1 MNDKPLSQIDFKLNQ
16 TLVFNYL
23 SRCSRRGNLK
33 VAAKE
38 RKTEKKKERGGVWEW
53 GAAECEEREGE
64 GGRSERNANDSVPA
78 WCQNRWPSGGAGA

>member
-33 VAAKE
+33 VSAKE
-38 RKTEKKKERGGVWEW
+38 RKTERKKEQGVEGGGKRRQSVRR
-53 GAAECEEREGE
+53 ERE
-64 GGRSERNANDSVPA
+64 GGRSERNANDFVPA

>member
-33 VAAKE
+33 VVAKE
-38 RKTEKKKERGGVWEW
+38 RKTERKEERGG
-53 GAAECEEREGE
+53 
-64 GGRSERNANDSVPA
+64 GG
-78 WCQNRWPSGGAGA
+78 GGV